1 MRKKVIHAA
10 VTFLIIMMI
19 FTVLSRAADSVNVI
33 QIQIKSPANQMVTH
47 VVKGNG
53 KVEGSKELAVFV
65 QENLQIEQVLVQ
77 TGQEVKKG
85 EPLLTLTGESI
96 QGAIKGLENKE
107 KTLENQIKDLECQ
120 EKVNRQKRASD
131 QVWAGNSYGLAVQSG
146 NVSVDNAR
154 AEVQAA
160 QEKLDEFYR
169 QKEEKNELAGFTGG
183 DAPQEGFQ
191 DRESLGENFAE
202 NSGEASQGNES
213 DSSQEEQALQDSLR
227 ASQEALN
234 EAIAGRNQ
242 TLASAGK
249 TVADANLPQASDSTL
264 ENTRRE
270 LETVQEDKEKL
281 TNLQMAEGKVS
292 APADGVVKS
301 LSVQTGDLTGVTAV
315 AVLYSSDG
323 TLRMKG
329 SISSEDMKYVEEGKE
344 VQMTD
349 YNNNDIS
356 GATVESVTENEQDSN
371 SRDLSV
377 LIPQESAAIGQN
389 VEFSISKDAGPYDCC
404 VPLSAVYEENG
415 KNYVYTTDTENT
427 VLGSVMVVRKTEV
440 TVKDKNQTVAA
451 LDGGSISSGQQ
462 VVIWSDRELKDG
474 SRVRLQEN

>member
-33 QIQIKSPANQMVTH
+33 QIHTKSPANQMVPH

-96 QGAIKGLENKE
+96 QGAIKELENKE
-107 KTLENQIKDLECQ
+107 KTLENQIKDLESQ
-120 EKVNRQKRASD
+120 EKVNRQKRVSD

-191 DRESLGENFAE
+191 DGESLGENFAE

-281 TNLQMAEGKVS
+281 TNLQMAEGKAS

-301 LSVQTGDLTGVTAV
+301 LSVQTGDLTGVTAA

-329 SISSEDMKYVEEGKE
+329 TISSEDMKYVEEGKE

-377 LIPQESAAIGQN
+377 LIPQGSAAIGQN

-462 VVIWSDRELKDG
+462 VVIWTDRELKDG

>member
-33 QIQIKSPANQMVTH
+33 QIQTKSPANQMVPH

-96 QGAIKGLENKE
+96 QGAIKELENKE
-107 KTLENQIKDLECQ
+107 KTLENQIKDLESQ
-120 EKVNRQKRASD
+120 EKVNRQKRVSD

-191 DRESLGENFAE
+191 DGESLGENFAE

-281 TNLQMAEGKVS
+281 TNLQMAEGKAS

-301 LSVQTGDLTGVTAV
+301 LSVQTGDLTGVTAA

-329 SISSEDMKYVEEGKE
+329 TISSEDMKYVEEGKE

-377 LIPQESAAIGQN
+377 LIPQGSAAIGQN

-462 VVIWSDRELKDG
+462 VVIWTDRELKDG